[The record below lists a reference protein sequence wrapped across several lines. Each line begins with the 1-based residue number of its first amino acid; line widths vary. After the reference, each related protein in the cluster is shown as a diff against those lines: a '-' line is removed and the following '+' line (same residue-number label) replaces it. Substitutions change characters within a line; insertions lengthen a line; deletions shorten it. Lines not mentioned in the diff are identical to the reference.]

1 MNNRIIIVEES
12 NVVSSWTE
20 PFTNLIDVVKNTFA
34 KFLNVSVT
42 MVRLFFTFDTK
53 EVFEIVDKYYDRMK
67 SLNAESAEIMKKVEV
82 GTGDMNLFSFVYNP
96 AETVMSRILMG
107 GPGALRNFIDFYK
120 ESTGE
125 SLNPFD
131 IGPPGASDS
140 TRLMNNRMNFAM
152 GYGMGGSSGGGR
164 GTASARYAKQIEQ
177 RLNRAF
183 GILPAMPRGSPRPGR
198 PMSMGPMGAYESYGN
213 DLPILVEQAQED
225 EFKPLSDEEFKTAA
239 KHFMEQVDFEKL
251 GVKSDA
257 KKVSAEMDSLANEL
271 ALKLSKPYDLLM
283 RMSQTKDSKEM
294 YRLLNEMKS
303 AGFQVKGVEE
313 LRPERLKSLVDE
325 TVEKAKDEDQV
336 SALFDASSLKPKDPK
351 SPTDEEIR
359 SSAQELV
366 TKTVIS
372 KIVVESKKQVETS
385 MVNAKK
391 ETLKKFDDTIL
402 PKNKKDA
409 DALMKTDFGNSY
421 KSARSKIENAGMQI
435 QSKLKVDTKV

>member
-1 MNNRIIIVEES
+1 
-12 NVVSSWTE
+12 
-20 PFTNLIDVVKNTFA
+20 
-34 KFLNVSVT
+34 
-42 MVRLFFTFDTK
+42 
-53 EVFEIVDKYYDRMK
+53 
-67 SLNAESAEIMKKVEV
+67 
-82 GTGDMNLFSFVYNP
+82 
-96 AETVMSRILMG
+96 
-107 GPGALRNFIDFYK
+107 
-120 ESTGE
+120 
-125 SLNPFD
+125 
-131 IGPPGASDS
+131 
-140 TRLMNNRMNFAM
+140 
-152 GYGMGGSSGGGR
+152 
-164 GTASARYAKQIEQ
+164 
-177 RLNRAF
+177 
-183 GILPAMPRGSPRPGR
+183 
-198 PMSMGPMGAYESYGN
+198 
-213 DLPILVEQAQED
+213 
-225 EFKPLSDEEFKTAA
+225 
-239 KHFMEQVDFEKL
+239 
-251 GVKSDA
+251 
-257 KKVSAEMDSLANEL
+257 
-271 ALKLSKPYDLLM
+271 LKLSKPYDLLM